1 MPAKTAAPAWR
12 QNMTSTIYLAYDGS
26 INADWV
32 ARYAINM
39 AAGSRNPRI
48 ILVHILTQTYSAD
61 TIDKKIH
68 EIEVECTSRGVEMTS
83 QVLPLRKDVFQSL
96 LKAIPP
102 GVESLCVCGAR
113 ITSRGKGFLAGTIS
127 EKLLRRKQFDVLAIR
142 VVKPG
147 ILGVPKELLFPLSGH
162 PRGFQAAMSF
172 FQLLAPEVEQL
183 HLLRIMKVSSLWFQY
198 MPVTSVRALK
208 SKGFAYVN
216 QVITEIREQLG
227 ENHIRLDAKVI
238 LSDDWVKEIL
248 IQASRTRAQMILM
261 GASDRNLPSRYFY
274 GNKIEQILRRSPCDV
289 GIYRKT

>member
-1 MPAKTAAPAWR
+1 
-12 QNMTSTIYLAYDGS
+12 MTSTIYLAYDGS

-48 ILVHILTQTYSAD
+48 ILVHILTQTYSAE

-208 SKGFAYVN
+208 TKGFAYVN

-248 IQASRTRAQMILM
+248 IQASKTRAQMILM

>member
-1 MPAKTAAPAWR
+1 
-12 QNMTSTIYLAYDGS
+12 MTSTIYLAYDGS

-48 ILVHILTQTYSAD
+48 ILVHILTQTYSAE

-248 IQASRTRAQMILM
+248 IQASKTRAQMILM

>member
-248 IQASRTRAQMILM
+248 IQASKTRAQMILM

>member
-1 MPAKTAAPAWR
+1 
-12 QNMTSTIYLAYDGS
+12 MTSTIYLAYDGS

-48 ILVHILTQTYSAD
+48 ILVHILTQTYSAE

-208 SKGFAYVN
+208 TKGFAYVN

>member
-1 MPAKTAAPAWR
+1 
-12 QNMTSTIYLAYDGS
+12 
-26 INADWV
+26 
-32 ARYAINM
+32 
-39 AAGSRNPRI
+39 
-48 ILVHILTQTYSAD
+48 
-61 TIDKKIH
+61 
-68 EIEVECTSRGVEMTS
+68 
-83 QVLPLRKDVFQSL
+83 
-96 LKAIPP
+96 
-102 GVESLCVCGAR
+102 
-113 ITSRGKGFLAGTIS
+113 
-127 EKLLRRKQFDVLAIR
+127 
-142 VVKPG
+142 
-147 ILGVPKELLFPLSGH
+147 
-162 PRGFQAAMSF
+162 MSF

-248 IQASRTRAQMILM
+248 IQASKTRAQMILM

>member
-1 MPAKTAAPAWR
+1 
-12 QNMTSTIYLAYDGS
+12 MTSTIYLAYDGS

-48 ILVHILTQTYSAD
+48 ILVHILTQTYSAE

>member
-1 MPAKTAAPAWR
+1 
-12 QNMTSTIYLAYDGS
+12 MTSTIYLAYDGS

-248 IQASRTRAQMILM
+248 IQASKTRAQMILM